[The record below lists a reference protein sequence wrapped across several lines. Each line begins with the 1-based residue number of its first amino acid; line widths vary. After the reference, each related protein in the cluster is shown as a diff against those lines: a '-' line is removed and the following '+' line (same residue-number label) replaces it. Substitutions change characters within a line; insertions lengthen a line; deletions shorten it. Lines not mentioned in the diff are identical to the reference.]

1 MKRSSSG
8 RAKKRLVWVLAAT
21 RRTMDETLHEFF
33 EPTDAVIRGGRA
45 LAAYVLG
52 KIRRG

>member
-8 RAKKRLVWVLAAT
+8 RAKKRLARVLATT

-33 EPTDAVIRGGRA
+33 EPTAAVIRGIRT
-45 LAAYVLG
+45 LAGYVLG
-52 KIRRG
+52 KMRRG